1 MMDRFTDY
9 GWMPMMGIGLLG
21 MILFW
26 GLLIA
31 GTVFLIRW
39 VIGETVI
46 KREDSALEI
55 LKKRYARGEINK
67 QEFDE
72 HGFLLGFG
80 ILERVELLQ

>member
-1 MMDRFTDY
+1 MMDRFADC
-9 GWMPMMGIGLLG
+9 GWMPMMGIGLFG

-39 VIGETVI
+39 FIGETVI

-72 HGFLLGFG
+72 RKRDVMG
-80 ILERVELLQ
+80 

>member
-1 MMDRFTDY
+1 MDRFTNC
-9 GWMPMMGIGLLG
+9 GWMPMMGIGLFG

-31 GTVFLIRW
+31 GAVFLIRW
-39 VIGETVI
+39 FTRETVI
-46 KREDSALEI
+46 TREDSGLEI

-72 HGFLLGFG
+72 RKRDLM
-80 ILERVELLQ
+80 R

>member
-1 MMDRFTDY
+1 MMDRFMNC
-9 GWMPMMGIGLLG
+9 GWMPMMGIGLFG
-21 MILFW
+21 MVLFW

-39 VIGETVI
+39 FIRETVI
-46 KREDSALEI
+46 KREGSALEI

-72 HGFLLGFG
+72 RKRDLMG
-80 ILERVELLQ
+80 

>member
-1 MMDRFTDY
+1 
-9 GWMPMMGIGLLG
+9 MMGIGLFG

-39 VIGETVI
+39 FIGETVI
-46 KREDSALEI
+46 KREDSALEV

-72 HGFLLGFG
+72 RKRDLTVNP
-80 ILERVELLQ
+80 ILS